1 MSELTKED
9 EYGIISRTM
18 MNIRSLRVF
27 AREIDFEQLLEMQ
40 EKLNVVI
47 EERREDAEREA
58 AERAERER
66 KRQELLQLI
75 AGEGFSPEELL
86 GLSEE
91 APKSRKKTLPK
102 PRLNISLKKMV
113 KRNTGLVVD
122 VRQNQLLKHWQVVVL
137 LMSFSSRN
145 DSTALLFSGGLYPLK
160 HTCQPILYKC
170 YV

>member
-1 MSELTKED
+1 M
-9 EYGIISRTM
+9 
-18 MNIRSLRVF
+18 RVF

-102 PRLNISLKKMV
+102 APPKYQFEENGETKYWSGRGRAPKPIDEALKAGRSLEDFRINKSLNGA
-113 KRNTGLVVD
+113 TD
-122 VRQNQLLKHWQVVVL
+122 EQ
-137 LMSFSSRN
+137 
-145 DSTALLFSGGLYPLK
+145 
-160 HTCQPILYKC
+160 
-170 YV
+170 

>member
-86 GLSEE
+86 GLS
-91 APKSRKKTLPK
+91 KKHQNHVKKRYQKRHPSI
-102 PRLNISLKKMV
+102 NLKKMV

-122 VRQNQLLKHWQVVVL
+122 VRQNR
-137 LMSFSSRN
+137 LMKR
-145 DSTALLFSGGLYPLK
+145 
-160 HTCQPILYKC
+160 
-170 YV
+170 

>member
-1 MSELTKED
+1 
-9 EYGIISRTM
+9 
-18 MNIRSLRVF
+18 F

-102 PRLNISLKKMV
+102 APPKYQFEENGETKYWSGRGRAPKPIDEALKAGRSLEDFRINKSLN
-113 KRNTGLVVD
+113 GLTD
-122 VRQNQLLKHWQVVVL
+122 EQ
-137 LMSFSSRN
+137 
-145 DSTALLFSGGLYPLK
+145 
-160 HTCQPILYKC
+160 
-170 YV
+170 

>member
-75 AGEGFSPEELL
+75 AGEGSHRKNCLVC
-86 GLSEE
+86 
-91 APKSRKKTLPK
+91 PKKHQNHVKKRYQKRHPSI
-102 PRLNISLKKMV
+102 NLKKMV

-122 VRQNQLLKHWQVVVL
+122 VRQNR
-137 LMSFSSRN
+137 LMKR
-145 DSTALLFSGGLYPLK
+145 
-160 HTCQPILYKC
+160 
-170 YV
+170 